1 MANTLTGQ
9 AEILRLLAENPSAD
23 RYALAKLF
31 EREYTPDV
39 EQGNEQPVE
48 QLDVVSGKVGP
59 DKPKPTRSQPQGE
72 SFWRLLEADFSDK
85 LDALEAPQFFRD
97 GLNASVEDAHPRA
110 VAIQQ
115 APLNSASSLQTLVT
129 KVLAVDTKPASDWPK
144 IYNAVAER
152 RALDPWPTELVT
164 TERHLLVFVDVNRAM
179 RPFRNDMLAFR
190 TEILQRVP
198 RNRISLVYPRGRDLR
213 QWARRGALSWLR
225 EQSLDPAM
233 FHDAHWLVVSDLG
246 CSRDGGDCISH
257 GWQSCLALA
266 ATQGV
271 VSSVVFPG
279 NLAKLQTPASVRQAL
294 ALPASSSPAKT
305 DDFEQLWLAVAL
317 ASFVTPALL
326 RDMRTALD
334 MLDPLLEAQVWR
346 DTRAIR
352 QDNGIQIRGRQAI
365 RAREKFRDFPLD
377 QQTTIAEVLNRHLQ
391 AMAPH
396 LQAEGWAILRSLGLP
411 ASEPAA
417 FLVRQIQ
424 QIKQQ
429 KKGSEYLLMWATVV
443 SDSASRTMFENSEEL
458 SALAAQSA
466 LTRGKV
472 LPAGV
477 DASQV
482 AWLQAVPGDKPRF
495 LSLVQHDQH
504 IILQDKMAAG
514 VVLATFRHAGETV
527 FLKVERDADA
537 PWQSLT
543 VGNPIYVGDAQSI
556 QLQSSHGQIKLDRI
570 SKPEWAMDIGNDS
583 NNLFVKT
590 VLGKAYWVPDTVMKE
605 QTALPRISAE
615 CYMPE
620 SLGAWWSS
628 RQIDL
633 LKECT
638 LSATM
643 PMKLRI
649 CFHDDSAFEL
659 KISQK
664 IYRFIWIPPGEFL
677 MGSPETEHGRD
688 DDEGRHK
695 VVLTQG
701 FWLAETACTQHFWR
715 ALMGENPSYFEGGD
729 FPVEQVSWEDIQI
742 FLNKLNQSLQG
753 IVARLPTEAEWEYAC
768 RAGTETA
775 FSFGASPNLS
785 RANYNGKW
793 DLPDEDVVI
802 AKGEWSGR
810 TAPVGHYV
818 ANDWGFYQ
826 MHGNVFEWC
835 EDIFGSYPQCAV
847 ADPIGAEGE
856 KGKRVMRGGAW
867 NYSGGSV
874 RSANRRGNRQGF
886 RNSRIGFR
894 LAMSPAVSD
903 TQIE

>member
-9 AEILRLLAENPSAD
+9 AEILRLLAENPGAD

-39 EQGNEQPVE
+39 ELDNEQPVE
-48 QLDVVSGKVGP
+48 QPDVVSDKVGP
-59 DKPKPTRSQPQGE
+59 DKPKPPQHQPQGE
-72 SFWRLLEADFSDK
+72 SFWRLLEGDFSDK

-97 GLNASVEDAHPRA
+97 GLSASIEDAHPRA

-115 APLNSASSLQTLVT
+115 APLNLASSLQTLVT
-129 KVLAVDTKPASDWPK
+129 QVLAVDTKPASDWPK

-164 TERHLLVFVDVNRAM
+164 TERHLLVFVDVSRAM
-179 RPFRNDMLAFR
+179 RPFRSDVLALR

-198 RNRISLVYPRGRDLR
+198 HNRISFVYPRGRDLR
-213 QWARRGALSWLR
+213 QWARCGALSWLR
-225 EQSLDPAM
+225 EQSLDPAV

-246 CSRDGGDCISH
+246 CSRDGGDSI
-257 GWQSCLALA
+257 GLAWESCLALA

-294 ALPASSSPAKT
+294 ALPANSSPAKK
-305 DDFEQLWLAVAL
+305 DDFERLWLAVAL

-326 RDMRTALD
+326 RDMRTALG

-352 QDNGIQIRGRQAI
+352 QDNGIQIRGREAI
-365 RAREKFRDFPLD
+365 RAREKIRDFPLN
-377 QQTTIAEVLNRHLQ
+377 QKTTIAEVLNRHLQ

-396 LQAEGWAILRSLGLP
+396 LQAEGWAILRSLELP

-429 KKGSEYLLMWATVV
+429 KEGSEYLLMWATVV

-466 LTRGKV
+466 LTRGQV

-482 AWLQAVPGDKPRF
+482 AWLQAAPGEKPR
-495 LSLVQHDQH
+495 LLNLVQHDQH

-543 VGNPIYVGDAQSI
+543 VGSPIYVGDARSI

-570 SKPEWAMDIGNDS
+570 SKPDWAMDIGNDS
-583 NNLFVKT
+583 NNLFVTT
-590 VLGKAYWVPDTVMKE
+590 VLGKAYWVPVTVMKE
-605 QTALPRISAE
+605 QTALPQIPIGSHS
-615 CYMPE
+615 PE
-620 SLGAWWSS
+620 NLGVWWSS
-628 RQIDL
+628 RQVDSLRENI
-633 LKECT
+633 
-638 LSATM
+638 LSAAM
-643 PMKLRI
+643 PVELRSDFDGNSFLEI
-649 CFHDDSAFEL
+649 
-659 KISQK
+659 KIRQHK
-664 IYRFIWIPPGEFL
+664 CRFIWIPPGEFL
-677 MGSPETEHGRD
+677 MGSPKTER
-688 DDEGRHK
+688 GRHDNENQHS

-701 FWLAETACTQHFWR
+701 YWLAETACTQAFWQ
-715 ALMGENPSYFEGGD
+715 ALMGKNPSRFKGD
-729 FPVEQVSWEDIQI
+729 DLPVEQVSWEDVQQFIS
-742 FLNKLNQSLQG
+742 KLNRSLQG

-768 RAGTETA
+768 RAGSETA
-775 FSFGASPNLS
+775 FSFGESLDLS
-785 RANYNGKW
+785 LANYS
-793 DLPDEDVVI
+793 
-802 AKGEWSGR
+802 GEWNLGDDDHREAESNPLGK
-810 TAPVGHYV
+810 TAPVKAYA
-818 ANDWGFYQ
+818 ANTWGFHQ
-826 MHGNVFEWC
+826 MHGNVYEWC
-835 EDIFGSYPQCAV
+835 EDRLGDYPVGAV
-847 ADPIGAEGE
+847 ADPLGVEEGGE
-856 KGKRVMRGGAW
+856 RVLRGGSWFLFGRRLRSAYRDGYEPDIR
-867 NYSGGSV
+867 NYS
-874 RSANRRGNRQGF
+874 
-886 RNSRIGFR
+886 IGFR
-894 LAMSPAVSD
+894 LALGPVSSG
-903 TQIE
+903 ERSE